1 MNTRNTRLV
10 IRLALAGWLAAG
22 CTFDPSGVTVDS
34 DPVPLDAGSL
44 QGDAR
49 MLLPDGGT
57 CVPGCDGDQLRTCEP
72 EERLTPCPLGCDAEA
87 GACLARLTPSNGA
100 GIAHPQ
106 DVTAALVIPAGTR
119 GIIDTDTGAIEV
131 NGESRRPAE
140 ANSIAN
146 GIGFYLI
153 SNQLAVVSATGF
165 AVEAGATLEAS
176 GERGLI
182 ILSTGDALIQG
193 VIDVSAGCDDQAFVH
208 CPGPGGGAGVINNA
222 GTPGGCAPGGNG
234 DGAFGSSVNET
245 GGGGGGLGTDG
256 ARGGDAN
263 VPGGAGGVVAGG
275 QCPDATLVPLRGGSG
290 GGAGGESAEGGDGG
304 GGGGAIQIT
313 SFTRIAITGEA
324 DGLPV
329 GIRASGAGGRGGELD
344 DGGGGGGSGG
354 AILLEAPKIEL
365 RDAVLAANGGAGGG
379 GGGAELTDRGES
391 GPFGDAQAQGGG
403 SGDRRGGNGASLQG
417 PAMDGAGGGDN
428 TGGGGGGAGI
438 IRLNVPESGLI
449 IQDTTISPAHTRG
462 DV

>member
-22 CTFDPSGVTVDS
+22 CTFDPSGVVVS
-34 DPVPLDAGSL
+34 DDPALLDAGPL

-49 MLLPDGGT
+49 LLLPDGGA

-100 GIAHPQ
+100 GIAHPL

-140 ANSIAN
+140 TNSIAN

-193 VIDVSAGCDDQAFVH
+193 VIDVSAGCDDQDFVH
-208 CPGPGGGAGVINNA
+208 CAGPGGGAGVTTNA
-222 GTPGGCAPGGNG
+222 GTPGGCAPGGN
-234 DGAFGSSVNET
+234 
-245 GGGGGGLGTDG
+245 
-256 ARGGDAN
+256 
-263 VPGGAGGVVAGG
+263 
-275 QCPDATLVPLRGGSG
+275 
-290 GGAGGESAEGGDGG
+290 GG

-324 DGLPV
+324 GGPPV
-329 GIRASGAGGRGGELD
+329 GIRASGAGGRGGESS
-344 DGGGGGGSGG
+344 DGGGGAGAGG
-354 AILLEAPKIEL
+354 AILLEAPRIEL

-417 PAMDGAGGGDN
+417 PATDGAGGGDN

-438 IRLNVPESGLI
+438 IRLNVPGSGLI